1 MAAEIGNRL
10 SENSKPRDVWTHRG
24 EHPRARSSRPS
35 NLFRFASVFASCRTL
50 CADAGEART
59 ALRRRAY
66 TAMCRRYFVKHRDK
80 HWRDILQKIFRF
92 VALENGG
99 VLPQLIGD
107 LVNDKLAVRLKRIV
121 RLSQQCALLLDLENA
136 KRNAGENVIARNE
149 SAAFQLVRQR
159 GRIAMNHMHAS
170 IACKLPFQC
179 SRQRRVEFKQEQMR
193 IRCHSSRD
201 LTRVHAF
208 ARAVLRDRP
217 RLGEIHFAGDT
228 FHHRLR
234 TGYNRGDLKRTLQET
249 LEKECTHGSS
259 DVRLRHLGCLVLMCT
274 CEQQRRCLTDY

>member
-10 SENSKPRDVWTHRG
+10 LENSKPRDVWTHRG

-35 NLFRFASVFASCRTL
+35 NLFRFASVFPSCRTL

-66 TAMCRRYFVKHRDK
+66 TALCERYFVKYRDK

-136 KRNAGENVIARNE
+136 KRNAGENVIARSE
-149 SAAFQLVRQR
+149 AAAFQLERQR

-179 SRQRRVEFKQEQMR
+179 FCQRRVEFKQEQMR
-193 IRCHSSRD
+193 IR
-201 LTRVHAF
+201 
-208 ARAVLRDRP
+208 
-217 RLGEIHFAGDT
+217 
-228 FHHRLR
+228 
-234 TGYNRGDLKRTLQET
+234 
-249 LEKECTHGSS
+249 
-259 DVRLRHLGCLVLMCT
+259 RHPSG
-274 CEQQRRCLTDY
+274 

>member
-1 MAAEIGNRL
+1 MAGEIGTRL
-10 SENSKPRDVWTHRG
+10 LENSKLHDAWTRHG
-24 EHPRARSSRPS
+24 EHPWARSSRPS
-35 NLFRFASVFASCRTL
+35 NLFRFASVFPSCRTL
-50 CADAGEART
+50 SANAGEART
-59 ALRRRAY
+59 AFRLRGRAS
-66 TAMCRRYFVKHRDK
+66 AALCGRYFVKYRDK
-80 HWRDILQKIFRF
+80 HRRDILQKIFRF

-136 KRNAGENVIARNE
+136 KRNAGENVIARSE

-193 IRCHSSRD
+193 IRCHPSRD
-201 LTRVHAF
+201 LPRVHTF
-208 ARAVLRDRP
+208 ARAVLRDDA
-217 RLGEIHFAGDT
+217 RLAEIHFAGDT

-234 TGYNRGDLKRTLQET
+234 AGYNRRDLEWTLQKT
-249 LEKECTHGSS
+249 LEKQCAHGNS
-259 DVRLRHLGCLVLMCT
+259 DVRLRHSGCLVLMSQVLST
-274 CEQQRRCLTDY
+274 VWLD

>member
-1 MAAEIGNRL
+1 MVEETGNRL
-10 SENSKPRDVWTHRG
+10 PENSKPRGAWTRRG

-66 TAMCRRYFVKHRDK
+66 TAMCRRYFVKYRDK

-107 LVNDKLAVRLKRIV
+107 LVNDKLTVRLKRIV

-136 KRNAGENVIARNE
+136 ERNAGKNVIARSE
-149 SAAFQLVRQR
+149 PAAFQLVRQR

-179 SRQRRVEFKQEQMR
+179 SCQLRVEFKQEQMR
-193 IRCHSSRD
+193 IRCHPSRD

-208 ARAVLRDRP
+208 ARAVLRDHA

-228 FHHRLR
+228 FDHRLR
-234 TGYNRGDLKRTLQET
+234 TGYNRGDLEGTLQKT
-249 LEKECTHGSS
+249 LEEKCAHEERN
-259 DVRLRHLGCLVLMCT
+259 VRLRCSGCPVSI
-274 CEQQRRCLTDY
+274 